1 MNLFQKYGIKEVAD
15 VVFYSIN
22 EIGDEVFYTPVLY
35 LDTLKV
41 STIEKTAEKVDAR
54 GGYGNK
60 KLITWNVVSLVG
72 YVNLLIMIVFIVMLG
87 LAASQLN
94 IKFEFNKFVFDNM
107 LKHIIFPYVSFYKTM
122 IIGVLMLLIGSMW
135 EKRYYD
141 EKGIYGYRVL
151 ENYDRIY
158 SFFFLVGL
166 ALNFLPLYLYMMYVI
181 SLVVNFI

>member
-1 MNLFQKYGIKEVAD
+1 MRITRF
-15 VVFYSIN
+15 
-22 EIGDEVFYTPVLY
+22 
-35 LDTLKV
+35 
-41 STIEKTAEKVDAR
+41 
-54 GGYGNK
+54 K

-107 LKHIIFPYVSFYKTM
+107 LKHIIFPYLSFYKTM

-151 ENYDRIY
+151 ENHDKIY

-166 ALNFLPLYLYMMYVI
+166 ALNFLPLYLFMMYVI
-181 SLVVNFI
+181 SLVVKFI